1 MGTLIKKAARAGNA
15 VSPHT
20 LILGKKVSAGMDLG
34 GQALGA
40 YDANYQPT
48 DIPAAPS
55 PVTSDAPA
63 YEARDRIRRI
73 AKRAQGVG
81 STVRT
86 SSAGAPYT
94 GQPASLLGG

>member
-1 MGTLIKKAARAGNA
+1 MGSIFKKALQDPVGKLAGKA
-15 VSPHT
+15 FGQKT
-20 LILGKKVSAGMDLG
+20 FAGLDLG
-34 GQALGA
+34 GQVLGQ
-40 YDANYQPT
+40 YDNLYKPA

-55 PVTSDAPA
+55 QINNDASA

-73 AKRAQGVG
+73 AKRAQGID

-94 GQPASLLGG
+94 GQPTALLGG